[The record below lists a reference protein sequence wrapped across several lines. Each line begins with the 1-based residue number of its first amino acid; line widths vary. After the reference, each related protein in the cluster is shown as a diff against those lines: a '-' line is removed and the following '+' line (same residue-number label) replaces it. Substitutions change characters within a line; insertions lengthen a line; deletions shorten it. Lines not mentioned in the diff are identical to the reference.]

1 MMWLCAS
8 AGGLSSLSL
17 PWKTSQQH
25 DTASAADD
33 DVDDAV
39 YDVRVKT
46 VEPSVIDF
54 DNINSRFMLLRQQ
67 QSRSCGFAFAA
78 EQFLHLSWSTLTTPF
93 LSFLQISSDKITF
106 PAKKGKFGLW

>member
-33 DVDDAV
+33 DVDYAVDDA
-39 YDVRVKT
+39 DVRVKT

-78 EQFLHLSWSTLTTPF
+78 EQFLHLS
-93 LSFLQISSDKITF
+93 
-106 PAKKGKFGLW
+106 

>member
-25 DTASAADD
+25 NTASAADD
-33 DVDDAV
+33 DVDYAVDDAV

-54 DNINSRFMLLRQQ
+54 DKINSRFMLLRQQ
-67 QSRSCGFAFAA
+67 QSRSCGFAVAA
-78 EQFLHLSWSTLTTPF
+78 EQFLHLS
-93 LSFLQISSDKITF
+93 
-106 PAKKGKFGLW
+106 

>member
-33 DVDDAV
+33 DVDYAVDDA
-39 YDVRVKT
+39 VKT

-54 DNINSRFMLLRQQ
+54 DKINSRFMLLRQQ
-67 QSRSCGFAFAA
+67 QSRSCGFAVAA
-78 EQFLHLSWSTLTTPF
+78 EQFLHLS
-93 LSFLQISSDKITF
+93 
-106 PAKKGKFGLW
+106 